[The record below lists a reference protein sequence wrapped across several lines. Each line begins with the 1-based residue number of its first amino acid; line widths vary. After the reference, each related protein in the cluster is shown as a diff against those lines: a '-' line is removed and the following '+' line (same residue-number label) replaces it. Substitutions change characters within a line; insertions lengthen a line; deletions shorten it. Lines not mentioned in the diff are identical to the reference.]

1 MKELTHLDSQGTV
14 KMVDV
19 GDKPVTRRTARAS
32 ALVRMSPETRD
43 AVLKGNLPKGEVFNT
58 ARLAGILA
66 AKRVFEL
73 IPLTHSLPLDRV
85 EVGFRMEAEGVR
97 VLTEASVTART
108 GVEMEALTAASVSAL
123 TIYDMAKAIEKGM
136 VISDVRL
143 EYKSGGRSGTWIR
156 KKEE

>member
-1 MKELTHLDSQGTV
+1 MKDLTHLDSQGTV

>member
-156 KKEE
+156 K